1 VGTEDSEY
9 AAISHELGVFVR
21 RVTRDKRPH
30 GLGLDRAAYHLL
42 SRLATDGPGRL
53 SEIAA
58 DMGVDLSVVSRQV
71 AALEAA
77 GLVARAV
84 DPADRRASRVAATD
98 AGLDLFHRNR
108 AELRTKLRAL
118 LTDWTED
125 ERVEFS
131 RLMRRF
137 NEALTAHDE
146 GK

>member
-1 VGTEDSEY
+1 MGTEDSEY

-108 AELRTKLRAL
+108 AELRKKLRAL
-118 LTDWTED
+118 LADWTED
-125 ERVEFS
+125 ERVEFA